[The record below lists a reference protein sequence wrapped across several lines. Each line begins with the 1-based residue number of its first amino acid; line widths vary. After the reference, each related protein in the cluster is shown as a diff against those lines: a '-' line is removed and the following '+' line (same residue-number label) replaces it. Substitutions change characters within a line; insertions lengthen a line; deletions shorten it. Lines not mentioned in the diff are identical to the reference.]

1 MAHNP
6 APSQAAQAATAR
18 APAMNRAASSVQ
30 MDANANDPAAG
41 GDGLAGAS
49 ASSDPQA
56 DPFAAAA
63 DEQVAAVAE
72 EASAE
77 ADKKAADA
85 GIASAVAAA
94 AAAAEDAT
102 RASGAWSEMARQK

>member
-30 MDANANDPAAG
+30 MDANDPAAG

-72 EASAE
+72 EANAE